1 MCVITKD
8 GVYDLGTEKPGRVI
22 TFADG
27 FAYITIDGETLK
39 IPTKDIEQ
47 IISFE

>member
-27 FAYITIDGETLK
+27 FALVTIDGETLK
-39 IPTKDIEQ
+39 IPVKDIEQ

>member
-1 MCVITKD
+1 MCIIVRD

-22 TFADG
+22 TFTDG
-27 FAYITIDGETLK
+27 FALVTIDGETVK
-39 IPTKDIEQ
+39 IPVEDIEQ

>member
-27 FAYITIDGETLK
+27 FAWLTIDDQTEK
-39 IPTKDIEQ
+39 IPVEDIEQ

>member
-22 TFADG
+22 TFGDG
-27 FAYITIDGETLK
+27 FAWVTIDGETVK
-39 IPTKDIEQ
+39 IPVGDIEQ